1 VAHKEQRL
9 KEIMATL
16 VALIKDVQDN
26 MSDEER
32 KNNLE
37 EIKTL
42 AGKLVSEGYM
52 VQKISCGECDLDDLL
67 VQVHTCNPHRF
78 THNCTSKRKA

>member
-1 VAHKEQRL
+1 
-9 KEIMATL
+9 MATL
-16 VALIKDVQDN
+16 VALTKDVLDS